1 MPKGTVVRLPHTA
14 GGRKPGPHRAAS
26 GTCVLLRLSTLSV
39 FAGHPGTAQL
49 TLHVTQTWAMA
60 RVGHRSYELLLRIL
74 FGHNHVACAVCVSIA
89 LLCALP
95 RVIVGD
101 CIC

>member
-49 TLHVTQTWAMA
+49 TLHVTQTWVMA
-60 RVGHRSYELLLRIL
+60 RVGHMSCCSASFSDTITSPAP
-74 FGHNHVACAVCVSIA
+74 FA
-89 LLCALP
+89 
-95 RVIVGD
+95 
-101 CIC
+101 